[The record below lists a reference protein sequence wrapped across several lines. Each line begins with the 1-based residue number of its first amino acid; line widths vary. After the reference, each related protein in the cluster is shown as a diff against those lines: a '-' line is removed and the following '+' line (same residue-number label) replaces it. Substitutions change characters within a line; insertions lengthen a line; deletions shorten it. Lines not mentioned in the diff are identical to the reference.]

1 MKGKVSDPLND
12 PEQLQEESLETM
24 LKNSTNSF
32 LCLYTRSALSEQT
45 SLQLLETKP
54 QEKPTGQKLGSTALS
69 QLLRKLS
76 VALTSII
83 LKVDSF
89 IVPVK
94 RSCQGNLSMQL
105 EKSNFLDS
113 LSQFHGGL

>member
-54 QEKPTGQKLGSTALS
+54 QEKPTGQSTVKTES
-69 QLLRKLS
+69 
-76 VALTSII
+76 SICDFFPQS
-83 LKVDSF
+83 KVF
-89 IVPVK
+89 FPH
-94 RSCQGNLSMQL
+94 L
-105 EKSNFLDS
+105 
-113 LSQFHGGL
+113 